1 MRGTIGISAS
11 NPEHDEY
18 LASLKRPLILSNIME
33 SPTSPVDTSM
43 DSNSSFFGNDEC
55 LEQAKFQI
63 IPDKTGLK
71 ISPLYSFQYDHH
83 RGRNNFYDNCNS
95 ILNKSKNKLKS
106 TARPLLF
113 W

>member
-1 MRGTIGISAS
+1 MRGSIGISTS

-33 SPTSPVDTSM
+33 SPRSPVDTSV
-43 DSNSSFFGNDEC
+43 DSNSSFFGNDDC

-63 IPDKTGLK
+63 IPDKKGLK
-71 ISPLYSFQYDHH
+71 ISPLYSFEYDQ
-83 RGRNNFYDNCNS
+83 RVRNNFYDNCNS

-106 TARPLLF
+106 TARPLMF

>member
-1 MRGTIGISAS
+1 MRGISTS

-33 SPTSPVDTSM
+33 SPTSPLDTSV
-43 DSNSSFFGNDEC
+43 DSNSYFGNDDNV
-55 LEQAKFQI
+55 EQAKFQI

-71 ISPLYSFQYDHH
+71 ISPLYSFEYDH